1 MDWLSQMDSNEK
13 KKWEDMMS
21 HHPFSFEDW
30 EDSRKRLLTLL
41 GREENRVVDEA
52 SLRAYLDCFAESVGS
67 VHPLPDLADLVEEFF
82 KKYGMDA

>member
-1 MDWLSQMDSNEK
+1 MA
-13 KKWEDMMS
+13 

-52 SLRAYLDCFAESVGS
+52 SLRAYLDCCAESVGS

-82 KKYGMDA
+82 KQYGMDA